1 MLFASSDAYHLQI
14 PKLAVMI
21 PLIST
26 FIILHISFDPLL
38 FFLLR
43 VNHYLDC
50 GLLSIFAIHM
60 ILQCAVAACLLSVFH
75 CFPSSFVLS
84 INHIQVPF
92 LLPEDNPSDIR
103 PPFANRH
110 IPSF

>member
-1 MLFASSDAYHLQI
+1 MT
-14 PKLAVMI
+14 
-21 PLIST
+21 PLVLT
-26 FIILHISFDPLL
+26 FIILRISLDQLL

-50 GLLSIFAIHM
+50 SLLSKSAIH
-60 ILQCAVAACLLSVFH
+60 ILQCAVAVCLLSVVY

-84 INHIQVPF
+84 INRIQVPF
-92 LLPEDNPSDIR
+92 LLPEDYPSNMR
-103 PPFANRH
+103 SPFVNCQ